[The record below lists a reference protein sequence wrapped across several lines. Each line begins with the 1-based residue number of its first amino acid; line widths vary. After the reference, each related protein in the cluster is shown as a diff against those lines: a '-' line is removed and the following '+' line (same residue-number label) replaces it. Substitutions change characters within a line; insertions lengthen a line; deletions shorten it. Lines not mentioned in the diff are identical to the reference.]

1 MEEVK
6 EGSGSL
12 RSPDSGIRVIPLVGG
27 QHFAIVDADDFEAVS
42 KWSWHAK
49 KKSTRLSIYAVRYF
63 KENNRKRS
71 EYMHQLI
78 LKAQPGYS
86 IDHISRDGL
95 DNRRSNL
102 RIATVAQNN
111 ANVGKMRRA
120 TTSRFKG
127 VSKERGARS
136 FRAQINVNGRR
147 TCIGH
152 FAKDEDAA
160 WAYDRE
166 ARRVF
171 GSFAYCNFPPPPT
184 IFRTPQF
191 PATP

>member
-1 MEEVK
+1 V
-6 EGSGSL
+6 GSASQGSADPGV
-12 RSPDSGIRVIPLVGG
+12 RKVPLVGG
-27 QHFAIVDADDFEAVS
+27 QYFAVVDAADFEAVS
-42 KWSWHAK
+42 KWRWHAR
-49 KKSTRLSIYAVRYF
+49 KKSTRLSIYAIRYF
-63 KENNRKRS
+63 SENNRTRS

-78 LKAQPGYS
+78 LKAQPGFS

-102 RIATVAQNN
+102 RLATVTQNN
-111 ANVGKMRRA
+111 ANVGKLRKT

-127 VSKERGARS
+127 VSKERGARL
-136 FRAQINVNGRR
+136 FRAQINVNGRK
-147 TCIGH
+147 TFIGR

-171 GSFAYCNFPPPPT
+171 GPFAFCNFPPPPT
-184 IFRTPQF
+184 IYRAPQF
-191 PATP
+191 AATP